1 MTNQIAIY
9 LAALIVVAVGAD
21 ALLYDWGNTIFIG
34 RKMAELIEWVAFWR

>member
-9 LAALIVVAVGAD
+9 LAAFIVVAVGAD
-21 ALLYDWGNTIFIG
+21 ALLYDWANTLFVG